1 VRFTILAAPG
11 SDPGEARSR
20 ASAVVDVADPAQ
32 LAAAAREAS
41 DPYLLVL
48 GAGARPLPGAFGALR
63 AAVEAGATV
72 VGGATHTEVW
82 RHYGWMLAPSPTS
95 PSPFEA
101 IAIVVPHGEAG
112 AETHLRGPID
122 VPSRGMLFAERAL
135 LLEPLPAEPVAALVE
150 LGARARAAGGQVVC
164 LPTFACT
171 APPEDSDD
179 RGRLSALRAL
189 ADLRP
194 ELIGHARLPVGVR
207 RRTVEREVRFDGG
220 LRRRLRIP
228 LPPLTV
234 LVHGAGA
241 ERAAR
246 RARELP
252 AVVAA
257 RAVDDP
263 VEALRAELRVRGDRN
278 VLVTEAARLP
288 EANAL
293 ADLVERLEDAPFV
306 AAAAP
311 DVAGLRGDCVL
322 LSAGRFPAH
331 LEPAGTSLE
340 AALSSLLRG
349 AEEVGRAVRAPGYRG
364 SERAPWPHRI
374 ARVVFLTAS
383 SPEILRTSLD
393 AAVATLR
400 AGDEIVAVCAAAHE
414 TARRML
420 ETNALVRIELDA
432 ADPLLA
438 DGVNRALADGP
449 GLTFLIADDVLV
461 TTGTFDRL
469 RAAFTRIPALGAALP
484 AVPGAVGGEG
494 VHSVTYADLQEM
506 RLLAERRERELAR
519 DCTPID
525 LAVTPAIA
533 LAREAL
539 DAVGG
544 IDPAFGP
551 TQRGIADLV
560 ARIRTAGYA
569 VVRCDDT
576 LVHRFDEAVSHN
588 PAAAASAQQPLVA
601 APDRATLAHGFDP
614 ARRVP
619 FERPAP
625 AAVATAIS
633 QAIVLPVA
641 DAAELERALPYLAAA
656 AAAFSVADPVRVYV
670 VLDGELP
677 NAAAAAR
684 IRTVLAAG
692 GRSLAESVTVRLER
706 SADLVGWRERL
717 DPELRLVIAAGH
729 ERTALGG
736 LAPLTASALGT
747 LLQNAR

>member
-1 VRFTILAAPG
+1 MRFTILAAPG
-11 SDPGEARSR
+11 SDPGEARAR
-20 ASAVVDVADPAQ
+20 ASVVVDVANPAE
-32 LAAAAREAS
+32 LAAAARAAS

-48 GAGARPLPGAFGALR
+48 AAGARPLPGAFGALR
-63 AAVEAGATV
+63 TALESGATV
-72 VGGATHTEVW
+72 VGGATHTEAW
-82 RHYGWMLAPSPTS
+82 RHYGWMLAPSPNG
-95 PSPFEA
+95 PLPFEA
-101 IAIVVPHGEAG
+101 IPILVPHGEAG

-122 VPSRGMLFAERAL
+122 VPSRGMLLAERTL
-135 LLEPLPAEPVAALVE
+135 LLEPLPVEPLAALVE
-150 LGARARAAGGQVVC
+150 LGARARAAGGHVVC
-164 LPTFACT
+164 LPAFACT
-171 APPEDSDD
+171 ALPEDGDD

-189 ADLRP
+189 ADVRP
-194 ELIGHARLPVGVR
+194 ELIGHARLPIGVR
-207 RRTVEREVRFDGG
+207 RRIVEREVRFDGG

-252 AVVAA
+252 AAVAA

-263 VEALRAELRVRGDRN
+263 DEALRAELRVRGDRN
-278 VLVTEAARLP
+278 VLVTEAAHLP
-288 EANAL
+288 EPDAL
-293 ADLVERLEDAPFV
+293 ADLAERLEDAPFV
-306 AAAAP
+306 AAVAANT
-311 DVAGLRGDCVL
+311 AGLRGECVL

-331 LEPAGTSLE
+331 LEATGASLE
-340 AALSSLLRG
+340 AALGCLLRG
-349 AEEVGRAVRAPGYRG
+349 AEEVGRAVRAPGYR
-364 SERAPWPHRI
+364 APDRTPPPRRT
-374 ARVVFLTAS
+374 ARVVFLAAS

-400 AGDEIVAVCAAAHE
+400 TGDEIVAVCAAAHE
-414 TARRML
+414 TARRIL

-438 DGVNRALADGP
+438 DGVNRVLADGP
-449 GLTFLIADDVLV
+449 GLVFLIADDVLV

-469 RAAFTRIPALGAALP
+469 RAAFTRVPALGAALP
-484 AVPGAVGGEG
+484 AVPAAAGGEG
-494 VHSVTYADLQEM
+494 VHAVSYADLPEM
-506 RLLAERRERELAR
+506 RLLAERREREFAR

-533 LAREAL
+533 IAREAL

-560 ARIRTAGYA
+560 ARIRAAGYT

-576 LVHRFDEAVSHN
+576 LVHRFDEAASHN
-588 PAAAASAQQPLVA
+588 PAAAANAQQPLLA
-601 APDRATLAHGFDP
+601 APDRATLARGFDP

-619 FERPAP
+619 FVRPAP
-625 AAVATAIS
+625 VPAATIS
-633 QAIVLPVA
+633 QGIVVPVG
-641 DAAELERALPYLAAA
+641 DAGELERALPFLAAA

-670 VLDGELP
+670 VLDGDLP

-692 GRSLAESVTVRLER
+692 GRPLAESVTVRLER
-706 SADLVGWRERL
+706 SADLADWRERL
-717 DPELRLVIAAGH
+717 DPELRFVVAAGH
-729 ERTALGG
+729 QRTALAG
-736 LAPLTASALGT
+736 LDPLPASALGT
-747 LLQNAR
+747 LLRNER

>member
-11 SDPGEARSR
+11 SDPGEARAR
-20 ASAVVDVADPAQ
+20 ASAVVDVAQPAE
-32 LAAAAREAS
+32 LAAAARAAS
-41 DPYLLVL
+41 DRYLLL
-48 GAGARPLPGAFGALR
+48 LAAGARPLPGAFGALR
-63 AAVEAGATV
+63 TALEGGATV

-95 PSPFEA
+95 PLPFEA
-101 IAIVVPHGEAG
+101 IPILVPHGEAG

-122 VPSRGMLFAERAL
+122 VPSRGMVLAEREL
-135 LLEPLPAEPVAALVE
+135 LLEPLPAEPLAALVE
-150 LGARARAAGGQVVC
+150 LGARARAAGGHVSC
-164 LPTFACT
+164 LPAFACT
-171 APPEDSDD
+171 ALPEDADD

-189 ADLRP
+189 ADVRP
-194 ELIGHARLPVGVR
+194 ELIGHARLPIGVR
-207 RRTVEREVRFDGG
+207 RRIVEREVRFDGG
-220 LRRRLRIP
+220 LRRRLRMP

-234 LVHGAGA
+234 LIHGAGA

-263 VEALRAELRVRGDRN
+263 AEALRAELRVRGDRN
-278 VLVTEAARLP
+278 VLVTQAARLP
-288 EANAL
+288 EPSAL

-311 DVAGLRGDCVL
+311 DAAGLRGDCVL
-322 LSAGRFPAH
+322 LAVGRFPAH
-331 LEPAGTSLE
+331 LEPRGASLE
-340 AALSSLLRG
+340 AALDSLLRG
-349 AEEVGRAVRAPGYRG
+349 AEQIGRAVRVPGH
-364 SERAPWPHRI
+364 SALDRAPEPRRT
-374 ARVVFLTAS
+374 ARVVFLAAS

-400 AGDEIVAVCAAAHE
+400 TGDEIVAVCAAAHQ
-414 TARRML
+414 TARGIL
-420 ETNALVRIELDA
+420 EANALVRIELDD

-449 GLTFLIADDVLV
+449 GLVFLISDDVLV
-461 TTGTFDRL
+461 TTGTLDRL

-484 AVPGAVGGEG
+484 AVPAAAGGEG
-494 VHSVTYADLQEM
+494 VHAVSYTDLAEM
-506 RLLAERRERELAR
+506 RLLADRRERDLAR
-519 DCTPID
+519 DCVPID

-533 LAREAL
+533 IAREAL

-560 ARIRTAGYA
+560 ARIRAAGYT

-576 LVHRFDEAVSHN
+576 LVHRFDEAASHN
-588 PAAAASAQQPLVA
+588 AAAAANAQQPLVA
-601 APDRATLAHGFDP
+601 APDRATLAQGFDP

-619 FERPAP
+619 FERPAH
-625 AAVATAIS
+625 ASATTIS
-633 QAIVLPVA
+633 QGIVVPIG
-641 DAAELERALPYLAAA
+641 DAAELERALPYLASA
-656 AAAFSVADPVRVYV
+656 AAAFSVDDPVRVYV

-677 NAAAAAR
+677 NAAATAR
-684 IRTVLAAG
+684 IRAVLVAG
-692 GRSLAESVTVRLER
+692 GRPLIQSVTVRVER
-706 SADLVGWRERL
+706 SADLAEWRERI
-717 DPELRLVIAAGH
+717 DPSVRLVIAAGH
-729 ERTALGG
+729 QRTALADLDP
-736 LAPLTASALGT
+736 LAASALGT
-747 LLQNAR
+747 LLRTAR